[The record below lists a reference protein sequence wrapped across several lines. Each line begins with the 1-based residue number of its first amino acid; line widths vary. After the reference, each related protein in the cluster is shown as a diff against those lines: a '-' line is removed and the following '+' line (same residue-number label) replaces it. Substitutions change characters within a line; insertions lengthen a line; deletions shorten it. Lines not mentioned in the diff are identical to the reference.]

1 VRYKKVSTFKELV
14 AVTQKYAK
22 RVQLEQ
28 NYKDKRLFVNTVTNT
43 QTDSLLI
50 QAIEK
55 ENELINAIP
64 TSLKFGNKPAE
75 TRTYQKPNKEMYKP
89 ITAISLVK

>member
-1 VRYKKVSTFKELV
+1 MESELQHIVRYKKVSTFKELV

-50 QAIEK
+50 QAKRER
-55 ENELINAIP
+55 INQCYTNKSKIWKQ
-64 TSLKFGNKPAE
+64 TCGN
-75 TRTYQKPNKEMYKP
+75 
-89 ITAISLVK
+89 